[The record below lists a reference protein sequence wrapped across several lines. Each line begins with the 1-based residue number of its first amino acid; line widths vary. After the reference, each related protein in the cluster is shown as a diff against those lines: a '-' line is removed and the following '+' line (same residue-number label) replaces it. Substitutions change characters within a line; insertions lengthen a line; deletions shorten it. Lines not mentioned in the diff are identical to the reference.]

1 MCDSWVQ
8 LKWIKILSQKEQ
20 TVVSNELLCLL
31 DVNIDLF
38 LWVLVREKKVLRA
51 FQEFLCLADGGVLVK
66 MKSNFSVSSTASL
79 PEFCRRIIGVVLPPA
94 VAKISP

>member
-38 LWVLVREKKVLRA
+38 LWVLVREKKCA
-51 FQEFLCLADGGVLVK
+51 
-66 MKSNFSVSSTASL
+66 
-79 PEFCRRIIGVVLPPA
+79 
-94 VAKISP
+94 